1 MEDTPLSREG
11 VNRVALRLF
20 EHNEKAYHAAV
31 RMMEQYGKAAIVHP
45 TGTGK
50 SYIAFKLIEDNP
62 KKVVL
67 WLSPS
72 EYIFKTQLES
82 LKRNDPEFPLANVH
96 FYTYAKLMCCT
107 QAQLEKIAAQ
117 KPAYIILDEFHRAG
131 AECWG
136 ESAVALLKLCP
147 DAKLLGLTA
156 TNIRYLDNNRDMAEE
171 LFDSRVASDMTLGEA
186 VVRGILPAPK
196 YVTTVYQYQKALAKY
211 QARVDNLRTPGI
223 QDVNQKYLD
232 ALRRALE
239 QADGLDRVFAHHIT
253 NRSGKYIVFCANKE
267 HMDEMV
273 SHVPE
278 WFAGVNTDVVVYEA
292 YSDDPNTDKAFAN
305 FKTDTSNRLKLLFCI
320 DMLNEGVHVEGIS
333 GVILF
338 RPTISPIIYKQQIGR
353 ALTAG
358 DTATPLI
365 LDVVN
370 NFEGLTSISGLQ
382 SEMQEAV
389 HRLYANGEGDK
400 IVTERFEVIEQV
412 HDCRVLFEQLQ
423 ASLSSSWEHYFSEAS
438 IYYVEH
444 GNLNVPKLYTT
455 PGGLSLGVWLVT
467 QRRVREGQIQG
478 NLTEQQIARLD
489 SIGMVW
495 GNRKEIA
502 WQHGFEAAKKY
513 HDTYGNLMVPGKY
526 TDPDGYPLGQWIIKT
541 RQQKLNGRLKEE
553 RITQLEEIGMV
564 WSVFDAKW
572 EKAYALAA
580 AYYEENGNLNI
591 PRSYVTAAGERL
603 GQWVASQQ
611 WAYPKGKLTD
621 EQVERLNRIGM
632 YWGNRNDRQWNE
644 GYQEAKRYFDAHGD
658 LNVPADYVSSGGYNL
673 GNWVKRQRYTR
684 QNPEKSCAVLTEERI
699 GKLDAIGIVLL
710 QNPFH
715 YKQLTRE
722 KVLRKLKEVKK
733 VKFISLVHDVEEL
746 RRFRYDDYYKSE
758 FESMLALVDVLIVHN
773 DRMAEFFRQRGV
785 PEEKLVLLHIFDYL
799 QDHEPAT
806 APAFEKKITVAG
818 NLDTKKCAYIKELSR
833 LHDVE
838 VQLYGSN
845 FDPAMK
851 DCAHIHYGG
860 SFPPDE
866 IPSKLTGGFGLVWD
880 GTSIDGCQGDAG
892 QYLRYNN
899 PHKLSLYLSSGLPVV
914 IWSGAA
920 EADLVKKY
928 NVGITVD
935 SLLKLPDQMAQLTE
949 GDYNTMRNN
958 TKTLAQKLK
967 HGYYA
972 EQALKKA
979 LCIIK
984 KNETI

>member
-1 MEDTPLSREG
+1 MRKG
-11 VNRVALRLF
+11 GNKVALRLF
-20 EHNEKAYHAAV
+20 EHNEKAYKSAV

-50 SYIAFKLIEDNP
+50 SYIAFKLIEENP
-62 KKVVL
+62 DKVVI

-82 LKRNDPEFPLANVH
+82 LKRNDPDFSLANVH

-107 QAQLEKIAAQ
+107 QAQLDEIAAQ

-136 ESAVALLKLCP
+136 ESTVALLKLCP

-171 LFDSRVASDMTLGEA
+171 LFDSRVASNMTLGEA

-239 QADGLDRVFAHHIT
+239 QADGLDKVFAHHIT
-253 NRSGKYIVFCANKE
+253 NKSGKYIVFCANKE

-278 WFAGVNTDVVVYEA
+278 WFAGVNPDVVVYQA
-292 YSDDPNTDKAFAN
+292 YSDDPNTDKAFAD

-358 DTATPLI
+358 DTAAPLI

-370 NFEGLTSISGLQ
+370 NFESLTSISGLQ

-423 ASLSSSWEHYFSEAS
+423 ASLSSGWEHYFSEAS
-438 IYYVEH
+438 IYYAEH

-495 GNRKEIA
+495 
-502 WQHGFEAAKKY
+502 
-513 HDTYGNLMVPGKY
+513 
-526 TDPDGYPLGQWIIKT
+526 
-541 RQQKLNGRLKEE
+541 
-553 RITQLEEIGMV
+553 
-564 WSVFDAKW
+564 SVFDAKW
-572 EKAYALAA
+572 EMAYALAA

-591 PRSYVTAAGERL
+591 PRFYVTATGERL

-658 LNVPADYVSSGGYNL
+658 LNVPADYVSPSGYNL

-684 QNPEKSCAVLTEERI
+684 HNPEKSCAVLTEERI
-699 GKLDAIGIVLL
+699 AKLDEIGMRWE
-710 QNPFH
+710 
-715 YKQLTRE
+715 TRNL
-722 KVLRKLKEVKK
+722 KSQKSCLKLKEK
-733 VKFISLVHDVEEL
+733 V
-746 RRFRYDDYYKSE
+746 
-758 FESMLALVDVLIVHN
+758 
-773 DRMAEFFRQRGV
+773 
-785 PEEKLVLLHIFDYL
+785 
-799 QDHEPAT
+799 EPA
-806 APAFEKKITVAG
+806 KAG
-818 NLDTKKCAYIKELSR
+818 
-833 LHDVE
+833 
-838 VQLYGSN
+838 
-845 FDPAMK
+845 
-851 DCAHIHYGG
+851 
-860 SFPPDE
+860 
-866 IPSKLTGGFGLVWD
+866 
-880 GTSIDGCQGDAG
+880 
-892 QYLRYNN
+892 
-899 PHKLSLYLSSGLPVV
+899 
-914 IWSGAA
+914 
-920 EADLVKKY
+920 
-928 NVGITVD
+928 
-935 SLLKLPDQMAQLTE
+935 
-949 GDYNTMRNN
+949 
-958 TKTLAQKLK
+958 
-967 HGYYA
+967 
-972 EQALKKA
+972 
-979 LCIIK
+979 
-984 KNETI
+984 